1 MGYGGVKQDTIA
13 LQWDGNG
20 SGIKKLS
27 SYSLHD
33 SHLTRTLNLLYILFS
48 S

>member
-1 MGYGGVKQDTIA
+1 MGYGGVKQDTR
-13 LQWDGNG
+13 LLSQWDGNAVE
-20 SGIKKLS
+20 IKLKQL
-27 SYSLHD
+27 LD